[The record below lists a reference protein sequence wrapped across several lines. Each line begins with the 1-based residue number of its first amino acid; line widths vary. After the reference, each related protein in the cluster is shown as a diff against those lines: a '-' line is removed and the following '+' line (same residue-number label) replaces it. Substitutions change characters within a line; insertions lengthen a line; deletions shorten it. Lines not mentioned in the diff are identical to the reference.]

1 MDVGSLRE
9 VITIQRPTVVVDP
22 IGGQTEGAP
31 ETVVSNLPAAVEP
44 LSIGTERLQVNQL
57 RTSVSKRIR
66 IRWRGD
72 ITAAMQVLW
81 NGKTLEIAAV
91 EEQVRRE
98 ELHLLCA
105 EVQ

>member
-9 VITIQRPTVVVDP
+9 VVTIQQPTVVVDA

-31 ETVVSNLPAAVEP
+31 TTIVANLPAAVEP
-44 LSIGTERLQVNQL
+44 LSVGLERMQVNQL
-57 RTSVSKRIR
+57 RTSVGKRVR
-66 IRWRGD
+66 IRWRDD
-72 ITAAMQVLW
+72 ITTEMQVLW
-81 NGKTLEIAAV
+81 RGKTLEIAAV
-91 EEQVRRE
+91 DEPPRRE